1 MSGAQMPGDQPVH
14 FFCTSK
20 VITLEEV
27 YVKIDAGIV
36 LAAGTDYL
44 WTCLLAHITANDS
57 TRGRVKKKK
66 YKVGCLFSSSSANM
80 KQSLNLDCEFLSIQ
94 AVRHASSL
102 YSSLF
107 KWLLKNWLP
116 SGISVAEGVGSL
128 SPKQMFSEN
137 WEIPWSL
144 RHWDLKCCFTSGRTV
159 LQNMCLTISGMLK

>member
-66 YKVGCLFSSSSANM
+66 N
-80 KQSLNLDCEFLSIQ
+80 I
-94 AVRHASSL
+94 
-102 YSSLF
+102 
-107 KWLLKNWLP
+107 
-116 SGISVAEGVGSL
+116 
-128 SPKQMFSEN
+128 
-137 WEIPWSL
+137 
-144 RHWDLKCCFTSGRTV
+144 
-159 LQNMCLTISGMLK
+159 